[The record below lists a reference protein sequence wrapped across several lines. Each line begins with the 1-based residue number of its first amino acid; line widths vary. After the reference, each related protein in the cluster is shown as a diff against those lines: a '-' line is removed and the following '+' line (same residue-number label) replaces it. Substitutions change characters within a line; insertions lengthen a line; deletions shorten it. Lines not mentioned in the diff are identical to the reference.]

1 MVKNSRMYRS
11 LALLAVLAGAT
22 LSASATAAA
31 QAIDFPP
38 PFEVLVPMPPTPVL
52 ADDDLHLFYEV
63 HLTNF
68 ARSAR
73 TLLRASVADGA
84 GTTLIELAGD
94 DLIAAIRVIGDP
106 TSESTVIGAGQRMV
120 LYFHVRREAD
130 AGVPGSLV
138 HRFEVENP
146 RQGTATEAEPLALD
160 GIAVEPR
167 SGPAVNLGP
176 PLKGGLWLAGGGPS
190 NTSGHRRTMIPLD
203 GAVPIAQ
210 RFAIDFVQ
218 VDDTGATFSGD
229 AEDNT
234 TYYCHGADA
243 IAVADAVV
251 VDTLDGV
258 PENVPGLTSRAVELT
273 LRTVAGNYVILDLGD
288 GLYAFYAHLIPGSLR
303 VKEGERVTR
312 GQVLAL
318 VGNSGN
324 STESHLHFHVG
335 NRASPLGAEGLPYTF
350 DSFVKLGNSSDLEA
364 AITGKGETRRGEIPL
379 EDDLVRFPD

>member
-1 MVKNSRMYRS
+1 MVKNHPITRS
-11 LALLAVLAGAT
+11 LALLAVLAATT
-22 LSASATAAA
+22 LSASAPAAA

-52 ADDDLHLFYEV
+52 ADGDLHLFYEV

-68 ARSAR
+68 SRGPR
-73 TLLRASVADGA
+73 TLLRVAVADGA
-84 GTTLIELAGD
+84 GTTLADLAGAE
-94 DLIAAIRVIGDP
+94 LLAARRFIGDP
-106 TSESTVIGAGQRMV
+106 TRESTVIDAGQRMV
-120 LYFHVRREAD
+120 LYIHIRREAD

-146 RQGTATEAEPLALD
+146 RKGKTEAEPLVLD

-190 NTSGHRRTMIPLD
+190 NTAGHRRTMIPLD

-210 RFAIDFVQ
+210 RFAIDFVR
-218 VDDTGATFSGD
+218 VDPTGATFSGD

-258 PENVPGLTSRAVELT
+258 PENVPGPTSRAVEIT
-273 LRTVAGNYVILDLGD
+273 LKNAAGNYVILDLGD

-303 VKEGERVTR
+303 VREGDRVTR
-312 GQVLAL
+312 GQVLGL

-324 STESHLHFHVG
+324 STEPHLHFHVA

-350 DSFVKLGNSSDLEA
+350 DRFVKLGNSSHPGA
-364 AITGKGETRRGEIPL
+364 AIQGEGETRRGEIPL
-379 EDDLVRFPD
+379 ANDLVRFPD